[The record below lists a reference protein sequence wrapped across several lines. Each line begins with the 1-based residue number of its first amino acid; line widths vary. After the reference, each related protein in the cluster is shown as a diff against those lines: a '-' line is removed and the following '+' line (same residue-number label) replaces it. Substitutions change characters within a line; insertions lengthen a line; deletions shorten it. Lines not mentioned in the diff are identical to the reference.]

1 MVIVAFV
8 VLAVM
13 EEFKVFNSVIENT
26 VRNTSYITVIISSVV
41 FISYT
46 VIIKLIDYFRHKDDK
61 KSLVEMGLAVKEVSN
76 NVAKLNAILDNL
88 FQDITKKNLEKGK
101 IIIELAF
108 FNFQYKIVNLCRN
121 IIINNNIDINK
132 EFIIANITKTVN
144 TEFYRAYHTLSLYE
158 VGNTLLSEF
167 LKDSWKDDCIK
178 DVLAI
183 IYNGQEDKLRIS
195 QINSN
200 LSIKVDNWIVY
211 INNKYTEYE

>member
-1 MVIVAFV
+1 
-8 VLAVM
+8 M

-26 VRNTSYITVIISSVV
+26 VRNTSYITVIISSIV

-61 KSLVEMGLAVKEVSN
+61 KSLVEMGLAVKEVST
-76 NVAKLNAILDNL
+76 NVSKLNAILDNL

-101 IIIELAF
+101 IIIELTF
-108 FNFQYKIVNLCRN
+108 FNFQYRVVNLCRN

-132 EFIIANITKTVN
+132 ELIIANVTKTVN

-200 LSIKVDNWIVY
+200 LGIKVDDWIVY

>member
-1 MVIVAFV
+1 
-8 VLAVM
+8 M

-121 IIINNNIDINK
+121 IIINNDIDINK

>member
-1 MVIVAFV
+1 
-8 VLAVM
+8 M
-13 EEFKVFNSVIENT
+13 EEFKMFNSVIENT
-26 VRNTSYITVIISSVV
+26 VRNTSYVTVIISSIV

-101 IIIELAF
+101 IIIELTF

-121 IIINNNIDINK
+121 IIINNNIDVNR
-132 EFIIANITKTVN
+132 EFVVASITETVN

-158 VGNTLLSEF
+158 IKNIPLSKF
-167 LKDSWKDDCIK
+167 LKEDWKDDCIK

-183 IYNGQEDKLRIS
+183 VYNGQEDKLRVS
-195 QINSN
+195 QINNN
-200 LSIKVDNWIVY
+200 LGIKINDWIVY
-211 INNKYTEYE
+211 INNKYSKYE

>member
-1 MVIVAFV
+1 
-8 VLAVM
+8 M

-61 KSLVEMGLAVKEVSN
+61 KSLVEMGLAIKEVSN

-158 VGNTLLSEF
+158 VGNTSLSEF

-178 DVLAI
+178 DVLTI

>member
-1 MVIVAFV
+1 MAFV

-101 IIIELAF
+101 IIIELTF

>member
-1 MVIVAFV
+1 
-8 VLAVM
+8 
-13 EEFKVFNSVIENT
+13 
-26 VRNTSYITVIISSVV
+26 
-41 FISYT
+41 
-46 VIIKLIDYFRHKDDK
+46 
-61 KSLVEMGLAVKEVSN
+61 MGLAVKEVSN
-76 NVAKLNAILDNL
+76 NVVKLNAILDNL
-88 FQDITKKNLEKGK
+88 FQDITKKNLEKSK

-158 VGNTLLSEF
+158 IGNTPLSEF

>member
-1 MVIVAFV
+1 
-8 VLAVM
+8 M

-61 KSLVEMGLAVKEVSN
+61 KSLVEMGLAVKEVST

-88 FQDITKKNLEKGK
+88 FQDVTKKNLEKGK

-108 FNFQYKIVNLCRN
+108 FNFQYKIVNLCCN

-158 VGNTLLSEF
+158 VGNTSLSEF

>member
-1 MVIVAFV
+1 
-8 VLAVM
+8 M

-158 VGNTLLSEF
+158 VGNTALSEF

-211 INNKYTEYE
+211 INNKYIEYE

>member
-1 MVIVAFV
+1 MAFV
-8 VLAVM
+8 VLGVM

>member
-1 MVIVAFV
+1 MAFV
-8 VLAVM
+8 VLAIM
-13 EEFKVFNSVIENT
+13 EEFKFFNSVIENT

-61 KSLVEMGLAVKEVSN
+61 KSLVEMGLAVKEVSD

>member
-1 MVIVAFV
+1 
-8 VLAVM
+8 M

-101 IIIELAF
+101 IVIELAF

-195 QINSN
+195 QINNN

>member
-1 MVIVAFV
+1 
-8 VLAVM
+8 M

-178 DVLAI
+178 DVLTI

>member
-1 MVIVAFV
+1 MAFV

-61 KSLVEMGLAVKEVSN
+61 KSLVEMSLAVKEVSD

-108 FNFQYKIVNLCRN
+108 FNFQYKIVNFCRN

-158 VGNTLLSEF
+158 IGNTPLSEF

-183 IYNGQEDKLRIS
+183 MYNGQEDKLRIS
-195 QINSN
+195 QINNN
-200 LSIKVDNWIVY
+200 LSIKVDNWIVC

>member
-1 MVIVAFV
+1 
-8 VLAVM
+8 M

-61 KSLVEMGLAVKEVSN
+61 KSLVEMGLAVKEVSD

-200 LSIKVDNWIVY
+200 LSIKVDDWIVY

>member
-1 MVIVAFV
+1 MAFV

>member
-1 MVIVAFV
+1 MAFV

-101 IIIELAF
+101 IIIELTF

-121 IIINNNIDINK
+121 IIINNNIGINK
-132 EFIIANITKTVN
+132 ELIIANITKTVN

-178 DVLAI
+178 DILAI

-200 LSIKVDNWIVY
+200 LNIKVDDWIVY

>member
-1 MVIVAFV
+1 MAFV

-195 QINSN
+195 QINNN

>member
-1 MVIVAFV
+1 
-8 VLAVM
+8 M

-108 FNFQYKIVNLCRN
+108 FNFQYKIVNFCRN

-158 VGNTLLSEF
+158 IGNTLLSEF

>member
-1 MVIVAFV
+1 MAFV
-8 VLAVM
+8 VLNIM
-13 EEFKVFNSVIENT
+13 EEFKFFNSIIEDT
-26 VRNTSYITVIISSVV
+26 VRNTSYVTVIISSIV

-46 VIIKLIDYFRHKDDK
+46 IIIKLIDYFRHKDDK
-61 KSLVEMGLAVKEVSN
+61 KSIVEMGLAVKEVSN

-101 IIIELAF
+101 IVIELAF

-132 EFIIANITKTVN
+132 EYVVASITKIVN

-158 VGNTLLSEF
+158 IKNIPLSNF
-167 LKDSWKDDCIK
+167 LKENWKDDCIK

-183 IYNGQEDKLRIS
+183 VYNGQEDKLRIS
-195 QINSN
+195 QINNN
-200 LSIKVDNWIVY
+200 LGIKIDNWIVY
-211 INNKYTEYE
+211 INNKYSKYE

>member
-1 MVIVAFV
+1 
-8 VLAVM
+8 M

-76 NVAKLNAILDNL
+76 NVTKLNAILDNL

-211 INNKYTEYE
+211 INNKYIEYE